1 MRLAIEHSFGFEY
14 DGYISESFLE
24 LRVQP
29 KTTPTQTL
37 LSFSL
42 AVGPR
47 TRVYRYVDWN
57 DNVTHHFTIT
67 KFHDRIEV
75 TATSLVE
82 TRSEPVPLADLG
94 GPARETELPYPLLDF
109 LAFDGPVRLT
119 PALRASHAALGVPR
133 EAALGA
139 QITAMGSA
147 LRQRFEYQKDVTRY
161 DSTTEDF
168 LDLRKGVCQ
177 DFAHLMLGWLRLSGI
192 PCRYVSGYLHV
203 DRKKREAAQSHAW
216 VEFHAPTLG
225 WVAFDPTHDRPV
237 DERYVVVGHGRHY
250 DDVPPNKGIY
260 RGTARETLTAE
271 VDTRSIAGG
280 AIPRAADEV
289 RTIDLRTYAAAP
301 MRRSGPAA
309 VAAAA
314 TSSAA
319 DEQAEQQQQQ

>member
-1 MRLAIEHSFGFEY
+1 MRLEIEHAFAFAY

-29 KTTPTQTL
+29 KTTTAQTVL
-37 LSFSL
+37 GFGL

-75 TATSLVE
+75 KASSVVE
-82 TRSEPVPLADLG
+82 TRPPAVALG
-94 GPARETELPYPLLDF
+94 ELGPPAAAGDVPYPLMDF

-119 PALRASHAALGVPR
+119 PALRASHGALALPR
-133 EAALGA
+133 DAPVGEQVLVMAR
-139 QITAMGSA
+139 A
-147 LRQRFEYQKDVTRY
+147 LRERFEYQKDVTRY

-168 LDLRKGVCQ
+168 LNLGRGVCQ
-177 DFAHLMLGWLRLSGI
+177 DFAHLMLGWLRLSHI

-203 DRKKREAAQSHAW
+203 DRKKREPSQSHAW
-216 VEFHAPTLG
+216 VEFHAPSAG
-225 WVAFDPTHDRPV
+225 WVAFDPTDARPV

-250 DDVPPNKGIY
+250 DDVPPNRGIY

-271 VDTRSIAGG
+271 IYTRSVADT
-280 AIPRAADEV
+280 AMPRAGEDV
-289 RTIDLRTYAAAP
+289 RTIELRTFATAP
-301 MRRSGPAA
+301 TRH
-309 VAAAA
+309 AAAA
-314 TSSAA
+314 VPSAA
-319 DEQAEQQQQQ
+319 EEQAQQQQQQ

>member
-1 MRLAIEHSFGFEY
+1 MRLEIEHAFAFEY

-29 KTTPTQTL
+29 KTTPAQTVL
-37 LSFSL
+37 AFGL

-47 TRVYRYVDWN
+47 TRVYRYADWN

-75 TATSLVE
+75 RASSLVE
-82 TRSEPVPLADLG
+82 TRPAPVDLG
-94 GPARETELPYPLLDF
+94 GLGTPVAPDDERYPLLDF

-119 PALRASHAALGVPR
+119 PALREAHDALALPR
-133 EAALGA
+133 GA
-139 QITAMGSA
+139 PIGEQLLTMARA
-147 LRQRFEYQKDVTRY
+147 LRERFEYRKDVTRY

-168 LDLRKGVCQ
+168 LKLGKGVCQ

-203 DRKKREAAQSHAW
+203 DRKKREPSQSHAW
-216 VEFHAPTLG
+216 VELHAPSVG
-225 WVAFDPTHDRPV
+225 WIAFDPTHGRAV

-260 RGTARETLTAE
+260 RGPARETLTAE
-271 VDTRSIAGG
+271 VYTRTVAST
-280 AIPRAADEV
+280 AIPRAGD
-289 RTIDLRTYAAAP
+289 DLRTIELRTFATAP
-301 MRRSGPAA
+301 ARRGAPTTVPPAA
-309 VAAAA
+309 E
-314 TSSAA
+314 
-319 DEQAEQQQQQ
+319 EQAEQQQQQ